1 MVMKTKIS
9 IFAALICLALASSC
23 YAAGADD
30 ILGVWNNEEKDAR
43 IEMFKCGDKYCGKI
57 IWLKEPNYPA
67 GSTEGTPGTPRLDNH
82 NPDPAQ
88 RTRPIFGLQI
98 VKDFVFAGD
107 SLWKGGTVYDPKV
120 GKTYSGKMTLVSP
133 DVLKLRGF
141 IGISLLGR
149 NTTWT
154 RQSQNAE

>member
-1 MVMKTKIS
+1 MKIRTP
-9 IFAALICLALASSC
+9 IFASFICLALVASC
-23 YAAGADD
+23 YAAGADV

-43 IEMFKCGDKYCGKI
+43 IEVFKCGDKYCGKI

-82 NPDPAQ
+82 NPDPAR

-107 SLWKGGTVYDPKV
+107 SVLKGGTVYDPKV

-133 DVLKLRGF
+133 NVLKLRGF
-141 IGISLLGR
+141 IGISLFGK

-154 RQSQNAE
+154 RLEQNAE